1 MWKKT
6 LTIDKAYTRES
17 RALLSELKKNKA
29 AVFALEEH
37 KSRLV
42 VSVAA
47 KNSDGEAVDDFV
59 CGIAAKIL
67 TTYFK
72 HAYLTRE
79 LGLKKVSEAA
89 AGLLAVMI
97 YYDCEGDFDELFG
110 QFKKSEIICID
121 GVFNFAM
128 RSIKEDWEELAAIS
142 SDLFEGAYCDE
153 DLYEVTGYV
162 VEERAD
168 RTKLLI
174 ADEKNPVVTD
184 LTSGGFVTVD
194 DFYGDKTLNLINCA
208 VGHGAKEITLDA
220 GFKDERLINALSRFS
235 KVRRI

>member
-72 HAYLTRE
+72 HAFLTKK
-79 LGLKKVSEAA
+79 LKTDSVTAAEAA
-89 AGLLAVMI
+89 LLSVMI
-97 YYDCEGDFDELFG
+97 YYDCEGDFDDLFDK
-110 QFKKSEIICID
+110 FKNSEVICID
-121 GVFNFAM
+121 GVYNFAM
-128 RSIKEDWEELAAIS
+128 RAIKEDWEELAAIS
-142 SDLFEGAYCDE
+142 ADLFDGVYDDE
-153 DLYEVTGYV
+153 DLYEVAGYV
-162 VEERAD
+162 VGEKAD
-168 RTKLLI
+168 RAKLLI
-174 ADEKNPVVTD
+174 ADEKDPVVTD
-184 LTSGGFVTVD
+184 LTNGGFVTVD

-208 VGHGAKEITLDA
+208 VGCGAKEITLDA
-220 GFKDERLINALSRFS
+220 GFNDERLINALSHFS
-235 KVRRI
+235 RIRRI

>member
-1 MWKKT
+1 M
-6 LTIDKAYTRES
+6 
-17 RALLSELKKNKA
+17 
-29 AVFALEEH
+29 
-37 KSRLV
+37 
-42 VSVAA
+42 
-47 KNSDGEAVDDFV
+47 
-59 CGIAAKIL
+59 
-67 TTYFK
+67 
-72 HAYLTRE
+72 
-79 LGLKKVSEAA
+79 KKVSEAA

-142 SDLFEGAYCDE
+142 SDLFEGAYSDE
-153 DLYEVTGYV
+153 DLYEVAGYV

-194 DFYGDKTLNLINCA
+194 DFYGDKTRRKN
-208 VGHGAKEITLDA
+208 
-220 GFKDERLINALSRFS
+220 RLR
-235 KVRRI
+235 